1 MNKVWSVL
9 FRGTTWLCLTVG
21 FAGCSSDG
29 QDTDRT
35 LKSKAAL
42 VAVEKATRAPIR
54 DWMEISGATEPR
66 RRLSVVSQVEGVLQA
81 FPFREGDP
89 VSKGEVL
96 ARIDPAKVQADVQ
109 ELEARTEFARLDLE
123 RTEALIASE
132 GAPQELLDKARTE
145 YRTWMAKR
153 AKAQVILQD
162 ATIRAS
168 FSGIVSAR
176 FVEAGD
182 VVSPKT
188 KLLELLEAEPDA
200 PRSIAL
206 HFKAFVPERRI
217 GAIRVGQRADMT
229 LDAYPGEPFVGRLSR
244 IYPEVDPKTR
254 SVAVEITLRN
264 PDGGLRPGLS
274 GIAQVVIREKKDGL
288 LVPSE
293 SLLTRPD
300 GGEICFI
307 VAGDHAEARPVKR
320 GIEGAGMVEIV
331 QGLSGGEQV
340 IVRGQHRL
348 KDGAP
353 VQVQK
358 SPEKSQ
364 EKQGRA
370 TP

>member
-9 FRGTTWLCLTVG
+9 FRGTIGLCLTVG
-21 FAGCSSDG
+21 FFGCSSDG
-29 QDTDRT
+29 QDV
-35 LKSKAAL
+35 KMPKESKATL
-42 VAVEKATRAPIR
+42 VAVQEVKRAPIR
-54 DWMEISGATEPR
+54 DWIEISGSTAPQ

-89 VSKGEVL
+89 VSKGDVL

-217 GAIRVGQRADMT
+217 GAIHMGQRADIA
-229 LDAYPGEPFVGRLSR
+229 LDAYPGKTFSGSLTR
-244 IYPEVDPKTR
+244 IYPEVDAKTR

-274 GIAQVVIREKKDGL
+274 GIAQVIIREKKDAV

-300 GGEICFI
+300 GREMCFI

-353 VQVQK
+353 VQVQQ
-358 SPEKSQ
+358 SPETSRKKK
-364 EKQGRA
+364 EEA

>member
-1 MNKVWSVL
+1 M
-9 FRGTTWLCLTVG
+9 FRGAIGLCLTVG
-21 FAGCSSDG
+21 FFGCSTDG
-29 QDTDRT
+29 QDAEMP
-35 LKSKAAL
+35 KAPKAIL
-42 VAVEKATRAPIR
+42 VAVQEAKRAPIR
-54 DWMEISGATEPR
+54 DWIEISGTTAPR
-66 RRLSVVSQVEGVLQA
+66 RRLSVVSQGEGVLVA

-89 VSKGEVL
+89 VSKGDVL
-96 ARIDPAKVQADVQ
+96 ARIDPAKIQADVQ

-132 GAPQELLDKARTE
+132 GAPQEQLDKARTE

-153 AKAQVILQD
+153 AKAQATLED

-168 FSGIVSAR
+168 FSGIVSTR

-188 KLLELLEAEPDA
+188 KLMELLEAEPEA
-200 PRSIAL
+200 PRFIAL

-217 GAIRVGQRADMT
+217 GAIHAEQRADIT
-229 LDAYPGEPFVGRLSR
+229 LDAYPGKTFSGRLAR

-254 SVAVEITLRN
+254 SVAAEITLRN

-274 GIAQVVIREKKDGL
+274 GIAQIIIREKKDAV

-300 GGEICFI
+300 GREVCFV
-307 VAGDHAEARPVKR
+307 VAGGRAEARPVKR
-320 GIEGAGMVEIV
+320 GIESAGLVEIV
-331 QGLSGGEQV
+331 EGLSGGEQV
-340 IVRGQHRL
+340 IVLGQHRL
-348 KDGAP
+348 KEGAP
-353 VQVQK
+353 VQVQR
-358 SPEKSQ
+358 SLEKSRKKK
-364 EKQGRA
+364 EEA